1 MLQDLIAMAALL
13 AVVIANV
20 IIGFWQEYKAERAL
34 TALRS
39 FEVVNATVM
48 RGGEQ
53 SVVNSVELVPGDI
66 VILDEGMTVRG
77 EPTNQQ

>member
-1 MLQDLIAMAALL
+1 MGALL

-20 IIGFWQEYKAERAL
+20 IIGFWQEFKAERAL

-53 SVVNSVELVPGDI
+53 LVINSVDLVPGDI
-66 VILDEGMTVRG
+66 VILDEGNTVLID
-77 EPTNQQ
+77 